1 MTKLDIFL
9 MREAIKNI
17 CFSPIGEVPITDK
30 VLLSLLDDM
39 EGSDALMDD
48 KDWYLELVKPLEDRV
63 RDLEKKINYQDKII
77 KCLAKKSIGVTNES

>member
-9 MREAIKNI
+9 MREAVKNI
-17 CFSPIGEVPITDK
+17 CSYSEEVSITNK

-77 KCLAKKSIGVTNES
+77 KCLAKKSMGVTNES

>member
-9 MREAIKNI
+9 MREAVKNI
-17 CFSPIGEVPITDK
+17 CSYSEEVPITNK

-48 KDWYLELVKPLEDRV
+48 KDWYLELVKPLEERV

-77 KCLAKKSIGVTNES
+77 KCLAKKSMGVTNES

>member
-17 CFSPIGEVPITDK
+17 CSSSKEEVPITDK

-39 EGSDALMDD
+39 ERSDALMDD
-48 KDWYLELVKPLEDRV
+48 KDWYLELVKPLEDKV

-77 KCLAKKSIGVTNES
+77 KCLAKKSMGVTNES

>member
-17 CFSPIGEVPITDK
+17 CSSSKEEVPITDK

-39 EGSDALMDD
+39 EGSDG
-48 KDWYLELVKPLEDRV
+48 WTI
-63 RDLEKKINYQDKII
+63 KIGI
-77 KCLAKKSIGVTNES
+77 